1 MAHTQDA
8 ERTQILERATEA
20 GLRQGCR
27 EPNLSQ
33 LLERYYRHVS
43 IEDLA
48 ERDPVDLAGAALSQR
63 QLASTRPQGTAN
75 VRVFTPTVDEHAW
88 SCGHTVVEIVTDDM
102 PFLVDSVQAELSR
115 QDRAIHLVVH
125 PQVVVRRD
133 IAGTLLEVLDQGS
146 NGWASSDHPR
156 DSLVESWIHVEVDRV
171 TDPEHIDEI
180 TSGLRGV
187 LEDVRVS
194 VEDWPRMQQRARE
207 TADALDAEPPA
218 GLASDEV
225 EEATQLLRWLADG
238 HFTFL
243 GYREYRLDVRDGH
256 DVLVAES
263 GSGLGILRY
272 DQHAASSSF
281 DRLTPQARAKAREK
295 TLLVLTKANSRATV
309 HRPAYLDYVGVK
321 TFDAAGEVVGERR
334 FLGLFA
340 SSAYTDS
347 VRRIPVV
354 SRKVAGVL
362 SRTGFSVDNHSGK
375 DLLQILETYP
385 RDELFEIGADDLTNI
400 AVSVMHLQERRR
412 TRLFMRYDEYGRF
425 VSCLVFLPRDRY
437 TTSVRLKMEAILREA
452 FGGSHVD
459 YTTRVSESVLAR
471 LHFVIRVDPGVPLPE
486 VDAAEVEA
494 RLVEATR
501 SWDEDLADALRVEAG
516 EEEAARLLRTWA
528 RGFPEA
534 YKEDFPARVG
544 VADLRRIEALPA
556 PDDVPA
562 APAGAA
568 ADATLGMNLY
578 EPVGAPAGERR
589 FKLYRLAP
597 LSLTAVLPY
606 LSNLGVEVVDE
617 RPYEIVRGD
626 GAIAYI
632 YDFGLRYDATA
643 GVAADQPEKARE
655 LFSEAFSAAWSG
667 RAESDGFDRL
677 VMLAGLTW
685 RQVVVLRAYA
695 KYLRQTGSTFSQDY
709 IERCLAANVGIAR
722 MLVRLFEVRFDPD
735 RFGGTRTSVSHDVER
750 FDAADE
756 LATKVRDALDQVASL
771 DQDRILRSLLGLVLA
786 TLRTNFFQ
794 TTGGEPT
801 PYVSFKLDP
810 QAVPDLP
817 QPRPEFEIFVYSPR
831 VEGVHLRF
839 GKVARGGLRW
849 SDRRE
854 DFRTEILGLVK
865 AQMVKNAVIV
875 PTGAKGG
882 FVCKNLP
889 DPGVDR
895 EAWLAEGVA
904 CYKTFVRGL
913 LDVTDNLVT
922 DPSAAPAQQTDGTG
936 AVVAQVVSPPPRVVR
951 HDEDDTYLV
960 VAADK
965 GTATFSDIANGVA
978 KEYGFWLGDA
988 FASGGS
994 VGYDHKAMG
1003 ITAKGAWESVK
1014 RHFRELG
1021 RDTQTEEVT
1030 VVGVG
1035 DMSGDVFGN
1044 GMLLSRHI
1052 RLVAAFDHRHLF
1064 LDPDPDAEASF
1075 VERQRLFALPRS
1087 SWADYD
1093 TSLLS
1098 AGGGVY
1104 PRTAKSV
1111 PVSPEVAARLGLPVS
1126 TSALTPAE
1134 LMRAILSAPVDLL
1147 WNGGIGTYVKASAE
1161 SHGEV
1166 GDKANDAIRVDGR
1179 DLRVRV
1185 VGEGGNLGLTQLGR
1199 VEAALHGVRV
1209 NTDAIDNSAGVDCSD
1224 HEVNIK
1230 ILLDRVVAAG
1240 DLTEKQRNT
1249 LLAEMTDDVGR
1260 MVLRDNY
1267 EQNVLLGNAR
1277 KQSHSMLTVHQ
1288 RFIRSLETRG
1298 ALDRAL
1304 EFLPDDATLAERDDD
1319 ERGLTSPEFAVLVA
1333 YAKIALTEDVV
1344 ASGLPDDPWFA
1355 RTLRDY
1361 FPPALVERY
1370 ADRLAQHPLRRELI
1384 TTCLVNEMVNR
1395 GGITFAFRVQEE
1407 TGASPEQVARAY
1419 TVCREVFG
1427 LREFVAD
1434 VEALDN
1440 VVPTEA
1446 QTVLYLEFR
1455 RLLDRSVRWFLQAR
1469 PGQLDIGAEVARFA
1483 PVVAELGPKLQDMI
1497 VGAEHKALVEQAGRL
1512 EKIGVPAELALSGAC
1527 LLNVFQLLDVAQIA
1541 EQAQLPAEEV
1551 ARVYL
1556 TLSERY
1562 AVDAMLTR
1570 ISGLERQDR
1579 WQSLARAALRY
1590 DLYAALESLTL
1601 AVLGSTP
1608 PGAEPVARIERWER
1622 ENAAA
1627 VARATQTLEEVRR
1640 LEKGDLASLSVAL
1653 RTLRGVVR
1661 TTA

>member
-1 MAHTQDA
+1 MTHTEST
-8 ERTQILERATEA
+8 ERAQILERATEA
-20 GLRQGCR
+20 GVRQGCR
-27 EPNLSQ
+27 EPMLAQ
-33 LLERYYRHVS
+33 LIGRYYRHAS
-43 IEDLA
+43 LEDLA
-48 ERDPVDLAGAALSQR
+48 ERDPVDLVGAALSQR
-63 QLASTRPQGTAN
+63 QLATSRPQGTAN

-102 PFLVDSVQAELSR
+102 PFLVDSVTAELSR

-133 IAGTLLEVLDQGS
+133 IAGGLLDVLDESVNDWSTG
-146 NGWASSDHPR
+146 AHAR
-156 DSLVESWIHVEVDRV
+156 DSLVESWIHVEIDREP
-171 TDPEHIDEI
+171 DPANREEI
-180 TSGLRGV
+180 ADRLREV
-187 LEDVRVS
+187 LEDVRVA

-207 TADALDAEPPA
+207 TAEALVAEPPHGVPA
-218 GLASDEV
+218 DEV
-225 EEATQLLRWLADG
+225 EQATQLLRWLTDD

-243 GYREYRLDVRDGH
+243 GYREYRLEDRDGEET
-256 DVLVAES
+256 LVAET

-281 DRLTPQARAKAREK
+281 HRLTAQARAKAREK
-295 TLLVLTKANSRATV
+295 RLLVLTKANSRATV

-321 TFDAAGEVVGERR
+321 SFDADGEVIGERR

-354 SRKVAGVL
+354 NRKIDAVL
-362 SRTGFSVDNHSGK
+362 ERTGFSRDSHSGK

-385 RDELFEIGADDLTNI
+385 RDELFEISVDELTNI
-400 AVSVMHLQERRR
+400 AVAVMHLQERRR

-437 TTSVRLKMEAILREA
+437 TTSVRLKMEAILREG
-452 FGGSHVD
+452 FGGSHID

-471 LHFVIRVDPGVPLPE
+471 LHFVIRVEPGVPLPD
-486 VDAAEVEA
+486 VDAAELEA
-494 RLVEATR
+494 LLVEATR
-501 SWDEDLADALRVEAG
+501 SWDEDLADATRAEAG
-516 EEEAARLLRTWA
+516 EEEAARLLRTWGRA
-528 RGFPEA
+528 FPEA
-534 YKEDFPARVG
+534 YKEHFPARVAI
-544 VADLRRIEALPA
+544 ADLRRIEAL
-556 PDDVPA
+556 
-562 APAGAA
+562 
-568 ADATLGMNLY
+568 ADGEESLGMNLY
-578 EPVGAPAGERR
+578 EPVGAAAGERR

-606 LSNLGVEVVDE
+606 LANLGVEVVDE
-617 RPYEIVRGD
+617 RPYEIVRSG

-632 YDFGLRYDATA
+632 YDFGLRYSATT
-643 GVAADQPEKARE
+643 GVAVEQPERARN
-655 LFSEAFSAAWSG
+655 LFSEAFAAAWHG

-685 RQVVVLRAYA
+685 RQVVILRAYA

-709 IERCLAANVGIAR
+709 VEHCLEANVDLAR

-735 RFGGTRTSVSHDVER
+735 GFGGGATGASADAARAE
-750 FDAADE
+750 AADE
-756 LATKVRDALDQVASL
+756 VAHQIRGALDDVASL
-771 DQDRILRSLLGLVLA
+771 DHDRILRALHGLVLA
-786 TLRTNFFQ
+786 TLRTNYFQ
-794 TTGGEPT
+794 SDGSPDAHAK

-810 QAVPDLP
+810 TAVPDLP
-817 QPRPEFEIFVYSPR
+817 QPRPAFEVFVYSPR

-854 DFRTEILGLVK
+854 DFRTEVLGLVK

-882 FVCKNLP
+882 FFCKRLP
-889 DPGVDR
+889 DPAVDR
-895 EAWLAEGVA
+895 EAWLAEGVS
-904 CYKTFVRGL
+904 CYQTFIRGL
-913 LDVTDNLVT
+913 LDITDNLV
-922 DPSAAPAQQTDGTG
+922 AAPAAAGHQGDIVQ
-936 AVVAQVVSPPPRVVR
+936 VVAPPPRVVR

-978 KEYGFWLGDA
+978 NDYGFWLGDA

-1021 RDTQTEEVT
+1021 RDTQTEDLT

-1044 GMLLSRHI
+1044 GMLLSEHI
-1052 RLVAAFDHRHLF
+1052 LLVAAFDHRHVF
-1064 LDPDPDAEASF
+1064 LDPDPDAATSF
-1075 VERQRLFALPRS
+1075 AERQRLFALPRS

-1093 TSLLS
+1093 ASLIS
-1098 AGGGVY
+1098 AGGGIF
-1104 PRTAKSV
+1104 PRAAKSV
-1111 PVSPEVAARLGLPVS
+1111 PISAQVADRLALPAS
-1126 TSALTPAE
+1126 TTALTPAE
-1134 LMRAILSAPVDLL
+1134 LMRAILAAPVDLL
-1147 WNGGIGTYVKASAE
+1147 WNGGIGTYVKASGE

-1179 DLRVRV
+1179 ELRVRV

-1199 VEAALHGVRV
+1199 VEAATRGVRV

-1240 DLTEKQRNT
+1240 DLTEKQRNG
-1249 LLAEMTDDVGR
+1249 LLAEMTDDVGA

-1277 KQSHSMLTVHQ
+1277 KQSHPMLTVHQ
-1288 RFIRSLETRG
+1288 RFIRSLEARG
-1298 ALDRAL
+1298 VLDRTL
-1304 EFLPDDATLAERDDD
+1304 EFLPDDATIAERD
-1319 ERGLTSPEFAVLVA
+1319 EEGQGLTSPEFAVLVA
-1333 YAKIALTEDVV
+1333 YAKIALTEEVI

-1370 ADRLAQHPLRRELI
+1370 ADRLAAHPLRRELI

-1407 TGASPEQVARAY
+1407 TAASPEQVARAY
-1419 TVCREVFG
+1419 TVCREIFG
-1427 LREFVAD
+1427 LREYVAAI
-1434 VEALDN
+1434 EALDN
-1440 VVPTEA
+1440 LVPTEA
-1446 QTVLYLEFR
+1446 QTALYLEFR
-1455 RLLDRSVRWFLQAR
+1455 RLLDRSVRWFVQAR
-1469 PGQLDIGAEVARFA
+1469 PGHLDIGAEIERFA
-1483 PVVAELGPKLQDMI
+1483 PVVSELGPKLGDLI
-1497 VGAEHKALVEQAGRL
+1497 VGVEQKALVEQAHRL
-1512 EKIGVPAELALSGAC
+1512 EKLGVPGELAQRGAFLLS
-1527 LLNVFQLLDVAQIA
+1527 VFQLLDVAQIA
-1541 EQAQLPAEEV
+1541 EQAGIPAEEA

-1570 ISGLERQDR
+1570 ISSLGRQDR
-1579 WQSLARAALRY
+1579 WQALARAALRY

-1601 AVLGSTP
+1601 AVLGATP
-1608 PGAEPVARIERWER
+1608 SGDDPVARIETWER
-1622 ENAAA
+1622 DNSAA
-1627 VARATQTLEEVRR
+1627 VTRAAQTLEEVRR

-1661 TTA
+1661 STA